1 MCGFAWCAVMFLAG
15 QHLFRDE
22 KGVEAMAETG
32 TLWSP
37 WLGYL
42 GAKGRHRSSVHL
54 YDFSPSHSLQ
64 LSYGGLD
71 VLARMI

>member
-1 MCGFAWCAVMFLAG
+1 MFLAG

-42 GAKGRHRSSVHL
+42 GAKGRQRSSVHH
-54 YDFSPSHSLQ
+54 YDSSPSPYLQ